1 MRIFPE
7 GAGVD
12 MADPDDAGV
21 MTMETIMPDQ
31 DKDAE
36 TPQPVPTPTPTKADD
51 AAVEESGAGYGNNAG
66 MQGEVG
72 KDQE

>member
-1 MRIFPE
+1 MRIFPG

-12 MADPDDAGV
+12 MVDPDDAGV

-31 DKDAE
+31 DKDAQ
-36 TPQPVPTPTPTKADD
+36 TPQPVPPPPSTDADD

-66 MQGEVG
+66 TQGEVS
-72 KDQE
+72 KD